1 MITVVWFGIDTLEA
15 SFRGTL
21 DSGFAL
27 TLAELKAKAQ
37 DEEHPQGLHIAGLDF
52 AVQDHGLKPWPFLLK
67 GDEMHLRFGT
77 SSHFPTA
84 SVRLGALGLA
94 CYGHQA
100 LYEMAAETL
109 AGVGADQESGL
120 SRLDLAVD
128 FQGWAP
134 TTAEMEGVV
143 CAASFRPVYPNT
155 HAPET
160 FQYGK
165 GQVVVRVYNK
175 TREIAVKGGTWR
187 SALWESCRGYRS
199 DQDVWRFEVQLRRE
213 ALKELGA
220 HSAHDAFHSLD
231 ALLGYGLDWANLRV
245 PEGQSSD
252 RWHED
257 ERWTALRDATRATR
271 YLERLKAESRVGD
284 VERLVPMIGGLAVS
298 VGARLGVYNLH
309 RVLAILEPLIAE
321 YAARDGLDFPERTR
335 RRTEKLLG

>member
-1 MITVVWFGIDTLEA
+1 MISVVWFGMDTLEA
-15 SFRGTL
+15 SFRGDL
-21 DSGFAL
+21 EPAFSVR
-27 TLAELKAKAQ
+27 LAELKAKAQ
-37 DEEHPQGLHIAGLDF
+37 EEEHPQGLQFAGLDF
-52 AVQDHGLKPWPFLLK
+52 AVQDHGLRPWPYLLK
-67 GDEMHLRFGT
+67 GDEMHLRLGT
-77 SSHFPTA
+77 TSHYPTA
-84 SVRLGALGLA
+84 SIRLGALGLA
-94 CYGHQA
+94 SYGHQA
-100 LYEMAAETL
+100 LYEIAAEAL
-109 AGVGADQESGL
+109 AGVGADQEAGL

-128 FQGWAP
+128 FQGWTP
-134 TTAEMEGVV
+134 TTTEMEGVV

-187 SALWESCRGYRS
+187 TALWDSCRGYRS

-220 HSAHDAFHSLD
+220 GAARDAFCKLD

-245 PEGQSSD
+245 PQGQSSD
-252 RWHED
+252 RWQED
-257 ERWTALRDATRATR
+257 ERWTALRDATKSGR
-271 YLERLKAESRVGD
+271 YLKRLKAESRVGD
-284 VERLVPMIGGLAVS
+284 VERLVPMIGGLSVS

-309 RVLAILEPLIAE
+309 QLLGILEPLIAE
-321 YAARDGLDFPERTR
+321 YAARDGLDFRERAR

>member
-15 SFRGTL
+15 SFRGDL
-21 DSGFAL
+21 EPGFVDQL
-27 TLAELKAKAQ
+27 EVLKARAQ
-37 DEEHPQGLHIAGLDF
+37 AEEHPQGLLLAGLDF
-52 AVQDHGLKPWPFLLK
+52 AVQDHGLKPWPYLLK
-67 GDEMHLRFGT
+67 GDQMHLRFGT

-100 LYEMAAETL
+100 LYEMAAEAL
-109 AGVGADQESGL
+109 AGVGADQETGL

-134 TTAEMEGVV
+134 TTEEMEGVV

-187 SALWESCRGYRS
+187 SALWDSCRGYAS

-220 HSAHDAFHSLD
+220 HSAHDAFGNLD
-231 ALLGYGLDWANLRV
+231 GLLGYGLEWANLRV
-245 PEGQSSD
+245 PQGQSSD
-252 RWHED
+252 RWQED
-257 ERWTALRDATRATR
+257 ERWTALRTATGATR
-271 YLERLKAESRVGD
+271 YLERLKAESRIGD
-284 VERLVPMIGGLAVS
+284 VEHLVPMIGGLSLS
-298 VGARLGVYNLH
+298 VAARLGIYNLH
-309 RVLAILEPLIAE
+309 QVLGILEPLIAE
-321 YAARDGLDFPERTR
+321 YAARDGLDFRERAR